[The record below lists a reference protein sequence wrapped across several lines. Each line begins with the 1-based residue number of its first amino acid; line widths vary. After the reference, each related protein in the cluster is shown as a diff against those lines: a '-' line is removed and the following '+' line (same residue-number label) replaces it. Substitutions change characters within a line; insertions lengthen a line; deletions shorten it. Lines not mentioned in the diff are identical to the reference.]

1 MTEPETLVKLV
12 EDAKS
17 KGEKVRKD
25 MERLRNLA
33 SKLTDFL
40 EEEGSCNV
48 WIDNAVYEIRKN
60 DPGGVYRHVTQ
71 EKRETSF
78 LELEYI
84 RVY

>member
-1 MTEPETLVKLV
+1 MRDKVKFYI
-12 EDAKS
+12 D
-17 KGEKVRKD
+17 EKEVAGLPFSFKEIKAR
-25 MERLRNLA
+25 
-33 SKLTDFL
+33 TD
-40 EEEGSCNV
+40 V

-71 EKRETSF
+71 ENRETSF